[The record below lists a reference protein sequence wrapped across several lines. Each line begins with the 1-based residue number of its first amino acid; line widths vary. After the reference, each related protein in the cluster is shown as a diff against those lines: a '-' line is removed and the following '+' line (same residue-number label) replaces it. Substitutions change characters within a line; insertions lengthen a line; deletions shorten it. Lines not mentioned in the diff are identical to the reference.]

1 MGSVLPVGSNHGVC
15 IQQRV
20 PSKFCHGA
28 NMRKLAIAYLRF
40 VFQYYKYA
48 RTIFV
53 IVKQFEMSV
62 LWLDQ
67 LPALANSILKFA
79 QSRKVFLFEGEMGA
93 GKTTLIKEM
102 CRQLGSVDSF
112 SSPTY
117 AIANEYA
124 CTSGKIYHLDLYRLK
139 NVEEALS
146 MGIEDYLDGN
156 GYCFIEWPGIVS
168 SLIPADAVHVH
179 LKTDGE
185 VRNVSIFTEPNT

>member
-1 MGSVLPVGSNHGVC
+1 
-15 IQQRV
+15 
-20 PSKFCHGA
+20 
-28 NMRKLAIAYLRF
+28 
-40 VFQYYKYA
+40 
-48 RTIFV
+48 
-53 IVKQFEMSV
+53 MSV